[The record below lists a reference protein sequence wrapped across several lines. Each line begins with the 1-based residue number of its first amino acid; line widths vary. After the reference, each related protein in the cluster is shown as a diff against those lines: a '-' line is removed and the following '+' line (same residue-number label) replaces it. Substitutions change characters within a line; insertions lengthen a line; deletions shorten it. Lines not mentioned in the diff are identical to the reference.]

1 MLDGAGHLQVIPVQV
16 GLTGQRDGL
25 HAVQV
30 QTGGDLLG
38 AGAGSLVHGT
48 DAVLAAAARL
58 DVQVVLPL
66 PTNGHM
72 QLLPLLGMYV
82 CRVISHLPREH

>member
-30 QTGGDLLG
+30 QAGGDLLR
-38 AGAGSLVHGT
+38 AGAGSVVHGA

-72 QLLPLLGMYV
+72 QLQPLLGMYV
-82 CRVISHLPREH
+82 CSYFTFAT